1 MLAEEEFHT
10 SLADAWYRRLAAADD
25 EARGLLVAAT
35 EAMLPATLAW
45 VGADDDATRAMV
57 EAGVIGPAAER
68 LSRYRARVAPLL
80 AVAGINVESADGV
93 SDWDP
98 DRGRTTGRPDEDA
111 VERVRGDRNRSL
123 FVE

>member
-10 SLADAWYRRLAAADD
+10 SLADAWYRRLAAADE
-25 EARGLLVAAT
+25 EARSLLVAAS
-35 EAMLPATLAW
+35 EAMLPTTLAW
-45 VGADDDATRAMV
+45 VGADDDAARAMV
-57 EAGVIGPAAER
+57 EARVIGPAAER
-68 LSRYRARVAPLL
+68 LSRYRARVGPLL
-80 AVAGINVESADGV
+80 AASGIDVTSAEGA

-98 DRGRTTGRPDEDA
+98 ERGRTTGRPDEDA